1 MVFPGTTLHME
12 CLFMKVNCESGD
24 QLLTQLLDVRHT
36 IMDLPQHH
44 CKVTP
49 PSKIRYLH
57 YALILAITF
66 LDTDINWVMGI
77 KCYQSKLN

>member
-44 CKVTP
+44 RQVTP
-49 PSKIRYLH
+49 PGEIKDSFSLCIDTCV
-57 YALILAITF
+57 ALR
-66 LDTDINWVMGI
+66 
-77 KCYQSKLN
+77 